1 MIDIHCHIL
10 PGIDDGAKTAEDT
23 LTMLKDAIEEGIT
36 VITATPHH
44 SPEYQNERPLILQ
57 KIHEVEQIIEENNLP
72 IQVLPGQEVRAYGEV
87 IGDFK
92 NNKLLTAADNSRFML
107 IEFPS
112 DHVPSY
118 ASQLFYQM
126 QSYGLQPILVHPE
139 RNSGIIEN
147 PNILYNFVSKGVLSQ
162 ITASSVVGYF
172 GRKIQK
178 LTFQIIEN
186 NLTHFIASD
195 AHNVTSRSF
204 KMNEAFKIVEDK
216 FGFELSEYYKKN
228 SGQVIIDGQIYP
240 DQPSKIKNKRFL
252 GLF

>member
-10 PGIDDGAKTAEDT
+10 PGIDDGAKTLEDT
-23 LTMLKDAIEEGIT
+23 LTMLKVAIEEGIT

-44 SPEYQNERPLILQ
+44 NPEYKNERPLILQ
-57 KIHEVEQIIEENNLP
+57 KVQEVEQIIEENNLP

-87 IGDFK
+87 IADFK
-92 NNKLLTAADNSRFML
+92 DNKLLTAADNSRFVL

-112 DHVPSY
+112 DHVPGY

-126 QSYGLQPILVHPE
+126 QSNGFQPILVHPE
-139 RNSGIIEN
+139 RNSEIIEN
-147 PNILYNFVSKGVLSQ
+147 PNILYDLVNKGALSQ
-162 ITASSVVGYF
+162 ITASSVTGHF

-178 LTFQIIEN
+178 LTYQIVEN
-186 NLTHFIASD
+186 NLAHFIASD

-204 KMNEAFKIVEDK
+204 KMKEALKIIGDE
-216 FGFELSEYYKKN
+216 FGFELSEYYKNN
-228 SGQVIIDGQIYP
+228 SKQVIIDGQIYP
-240 DQPSKIKNKRFL
+240 DKPSKIKNKKIL